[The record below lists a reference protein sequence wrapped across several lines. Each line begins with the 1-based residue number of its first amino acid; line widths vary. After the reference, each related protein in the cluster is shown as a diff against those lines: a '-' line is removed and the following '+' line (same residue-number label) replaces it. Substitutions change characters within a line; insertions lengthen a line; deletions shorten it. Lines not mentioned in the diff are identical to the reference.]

1 MSEKLTPLL
10 AQYRKIKEQHKDT
23 LLLFRVGDFYE
34 MFYEDAAIGAKA
46 LNLTLTSRPHG
57 PDNRIPLAGVPA
69 KALDTYVGRLVAQG
83 FKVAVCDQLELP
95 DARKPVVRRDVVEV
109 ITPGTVTNPNLLEA
123 KRNNF
128 LLALSPAADRY
139 GIAFADVSTGE
150 FSVAEVPAESL
161 VEEIQKIDP
170 TEILIP
176 HTWERTIQNS
186 ETGNQNSECPKPPD
200 SGLSGPRSGP
210 RNSAPSTSPPKTLD
224 SGLWTL
230 HSEFTPL
237 DDYYFTQ
244 DYAFDKLSTHFGVA
258 NLDGFGIGTMTEGIC
273 AAGAILHYLEETQRT
288 ALNHIRKISPYQS
301 GDFLL
306 IDRISRR
313 NLELVERTDYEDG
326 RPTADGTLLSVL
338 DRTHSPAGTR
348 LLRRWVLAPLL
359 NVEAIRARQDAV
371 EELSHAGSP
380 LDEIESL
387 LDRIGD
393 LERISSRIALERANA
408 RDLVALR
415 SWLDLAPEIKKALGC
430 TASSNSAI
438 CNRQS
443 AILNHIGTG
452 IEDFSAVTTDIGSNL
467 VDDPPLAVN
476 EGGMIRPGANAE
488 LDELR
493 ALASD
498 TKGYIARLQETERE
512 RTGIPNLRVRFNS
525 VFGYYIEVTK
535 SYLGQVP
542 KNYLRK
548 QTVVNAERFI
558 TPELKEHEARVLNA
572 EDRIKQLELELLSAL
587 RKRVAAE
594 TGRVLALSALL
605 AELDAL
611 ASLARVARD
620 SGYTRP
626 VVDDSTM
633 LEIIGGRHPVVERL
647 LAHQFIAN
655 DARLSANDE
664 RQPPNAE
671 VGDPELAVRSS
682 EIGVRTSDFPQI
694 VILTGPNMAGKST
707 YLRQVALIAIM
718 AQVGSFV
725 PATSARVGVIDKVFT
740 RIGASDDLSRGV
752 STFLAEM
759 TETANILNNAT
770 TRSLVILDEIGRG
783 TSTSDGVAIA
793 WATVEYLHG
802 GHKQTIQNPESRNQN
817 PECPEPP
824 ASGRSAPGPRLRDSA
839 PSSSPPITL
848 DSGLWTL
855 NSGLSGPHPESPDSG
870 LWTLSSGLSSPRPKT
885 LFATHYH
892 ELTDITQLLPRCA
905 NFSFTVREQNGQVL
919 FMRKLK
925 PGPADKSY
933 GIAVAKLAGLPSS
946 VISRAQQVQADFE
959 KGEALSIGQL
969 APESDLALAADGKPG
984 LYRAPGAPRG
994 CPEFSGGVAMAA
1006 DKPHKKSEVRTP
1018 NAEVPSSSFG
1028 ARRSDLSEAVLA
1040 ELSSADLDNLS
1051 PLQAFDLLLR
1061 LKQRLQEPKPD

>member
-34 MFYEDAAIGAKA
+34 MFYEDAGIGAKA

-57 PDNRIPLAGVPA
+57 PDNRVPLAGVPA
-69 KALDTYVGRLVAQG
+69 KALDTYIGRLVAQG

-95 DARKPVVRRDVVEV
+95 DPRKPVVKRDVVEV

-123 KRNNF
+123 RRNNF
-128 LLALSPAADRY
+128 LLALSPAGDRY

-150 FSVAEVPAESL
+150 FSVAEVPAASL
-161 VEEIQKIDP
+161 AEEIQKIDP
-170 TEILIP
+170 AEILVP
-176 HTWERTIQNS
+176 QTWEQTMQKSDTRNQKS
-186 ETGNQNSECPKPPD
+186 ESPEVLH
-200 SGLSGPRSGP
+200 SGLTIL
-210 RNSAPSTSPPKTLD
+210 N
-224 SGLWTL
+224 
-230 HSEFTPL
+230 SEFTLL

-258 NLDGFGIGTMTEGIC
+258 NLDGFGIGAMTEGIC

-288 ALNHIRKISPYQS
+288 ALSHIRKISPYQS
-301 GDFLL
+301 ADFLL

-313 NLELVERTDYEDG
+313 NLELVERLRSEDQ
-326 RPTADGTLLSVL
+326 RPTSEGTLLSVL
-338 DRTHSPAGTR
+338 DRTRSPAGTR

-359 NVEAIRARQDAV
+359 NVDAIRARQDAV

-380 LDEIESL
+380 LEEIESL
-387 LDRIGD
+387 LGRIGD

-408 RDLVALR
+408 RDLVAFR
-415 SWLDLAPEIKKALGC
+415 NWLLVAPEMKQALGR
-430 TASSNSAI
+430 SSSIAHRSSSVLSRI
-438 CNRQS
+438 
-443 AILNHIGTG
+443 HDG
-452 IEDFSAVTTDIGSNL
+452 IEDFSAVTADITSSL
-467 VDDPPLAVN
+467 VDDPPMATS
-476 EGGMIRPGANAE
+476 EGGMIRPGANPE

-493 ALASD
+493 SLASD
-498 TKGYIARLQETERE
+498 TKGFIARMQETERQ

-548 QTVVNAERFI
+548 QTVLNAERFI
-558 TPELKEHEARVLNA
+558 TPELKEYEARVLNA
-572 EDRIKQLELELLSAL
+572 EDRIKQIELELFSAL
-587 RKRVAAE
+587 RRRIAAE

-620 SGYTRP
+620 SSYVRP
-626 VVDDSTM
+626 VVDDSTV
-633 LEIIGGRHPVVERL
+633 LEITNGRHPVVEKL

-655 DARLSANDE
+655 DTRLTANVECQTSSAE
-664 RQPPNAE
+664 RSTPVSGP
-671 VGDPELAVRSS
+671 RSS
-682 EIGVRTSDFPQI
+682 VFPQI
-694 VILTGPNMAGKST
+694 IILTGPNMAGKST
-707 YLRQVALIAIM
+707 YLRQIALIAIM

-725 PATSARVGVIDKVFT
+725 PAASARVGVVDKIFT

-783 TSTSDGVAIA
+783 TATSDGVAIA
-793 WATVEYLHG
+793 WATVEYLHDG
-802 GHKQTIQNPESRNQN
+802 QQTMQKSETRNQN
-817 PECPEPP
+817 SER
-824 ASGRSAPGPRLRDSA
+824 AG
-839 PSSSPPITL
+839 IL
-848 DSGLWTL
+848 DSGLWIL
-855 NSGLSGPHPESPDSG
+855 DSG
-870 LWTLSSGLSSPRPKT
+870 FSGSRPRT

-892 ELTDITQLLPRCA
+892 ELTDITLLLPRSR
-905 NFSFTVREQNGQVL
+905 NFSFTVREQNGKVL

-933 GIAVAKLAGLPSS
+933 GIAVARLAGLPSS

-959 KGEALSIGQL
+959 KGEELSIGQL
-969 APESDLALAADGKPG
+969 APDRELLAADRPT
-984 LYRAPGAPRG
+984 
-994 CPEFSGGVAMAA
+994 
-1006 DKPHKKSEVRTP
+1006 DKSEVRNP
-1018 NAEVPSSSFG
+1018 NSEVPSSSLG
-1028 ARRSDLSEAVLA
+1028 VRRSDFDEAVLA
-1040 ELSSADLDNLS
+1040 ELKAAEVERLS

-1061 LKQRLQEPKPD
+1061 LKQRLDAPSDADRRGQPKPD

>member
-57 PDNRIPLAGVPA
+57 PDNVVPLAGVPA

-95 DARKPVVRRDVVEV
+95 DGRKPVVKRDVVEV
-109 ITPGTVTNPNLLEA
+109 ITPGTLTNPNLLEA
-123 KRNNF
+123 RRNNF
-128 LLALSPAADRY
+128 LLAISPAGDRC

-150 FSVAEVPAESL
+150 FSVAEISADAL
-161 VEEIQKIDP
+161 VEEVQKIDP
-170 TEILIP
+170 AEILVPQSWNAGPSPIP
-176 HTWERTIQNS
+176 
-186 ETGNQNSECPKPPD
+186 
-200 SGLSGPRSGP
+200 P
-210 RNSAPSTSPPKTLD
+210 RNWDCVPGPTR
-224 SGLWTL
+224 
-230 HSEFTPL
+230 L

-273 AAGAILHYLEETQRT
+273 AAGAVLHYLEDTQRS
-288 ALNHIRKISPYQS
+288 ALSHIRRISPYQS

-313 NLELVERTDYEDG
+313 NLELVERISHEDQ
-326 RPTADGTLLSVL
+326 RPTTDGTLLSVL

-359 NVEAIRARQDAV
+359 DVAAITARQDAV
-371 EELSHAGSP
+371 EELSRAGSP
-380 LDEIESL
+380 LEDVESL
-387 LDRIGD
+387 LARLGD
-393 LERISSRIALERANA
+393 LERIGSRIALERANA

-415 SWLDLAPEIKKALGC
+415 NWLLLAPEFKKILAAPQSSKS
-430 TASSNSAI
+430 AS
-438 CNRQS
+438 CDPQS
-443 AILNHIGTG
+443 AILNRIGDG
-452 IEDFSAVTTDIGSNL
+452 IEDFSTVTADMTNTL
-467 VDDPPLAVN
+467 VDDPPLAITD
-476 EGGMIRPGANAE
+476 GGMIRNGANPE

-493 ALASD
+493 SLAND

-512 RTGIPNLRVRFNS
+512 RTGISNLRVRFNS
-525 VFGYYIEVTK
+525 VFGYYIEVTR
-535 SYLGQVP
+535 SYLNQVP

-548 QTVVNAERFI
+548 QTVLNAERFI
-558 TPELKEHEARVLNA
+558 TPELKEHEARVLHA
-572 EDRIKQLELELLSAL
+572 EERIKQLELELLAAL

-594 TGRVLALSALL
+594 VGRILTLSGLL

-611 ASLARVARD
+611 ASLARVAREP
-620 SGYTRP
+620 GYTRP
-626 VVDDSTM
+626 LVDESLA
-633 LEIIGGRHPVVERL
+633 LEIEAGRHPVVERL

-655 DARLSANDE
+655 DARLSAKDE
-664 RQPPNAE
+664 WGGMKDEARVPPSALP
-671 VGDPELAVRSS
+671 DSS
-682 EIGVRTSDFPQI
+682 FPQI
-694 VILTGPNMAGKST
+694 IILTGPNMAGKST

-718 AQVGSFV
+718 AQVGSYV
-725 PATSARVGVIDKVFT
+725 PATRAHIGVIDKVFT

-770 TRSLVILDEIGRG
+770 TKSLVILDEIGRG
-783 TSTSDGVAIA
+783 TATSDGIAIA

-802 GHKQTIQNPESRNQN
+802 
-817 PECPEPP
+817 ECRVSNLERRME
-824 ASGRSAPGPRLRDSA
+824 ACQSAIGNRQ
-839 PSSSPPITL
+839 SPM
-848 DSGLWTL
+848 
-855 NSGLSGPHPESPDSG
+855 
-870 LWTLSSGLSSPRPKT
+870 PKT

-892 ELTDITQLLPRCA
+892 ELTDITRLLPRCA
-905 NFSFTVREQNGQVL
+905 NYSFTVREQNGQVL

-925 PGPADKSY
+925 KGPADKSY

-946 VISRAQQVQADFE
+946 VITRAQQVLADFE
-959 KGEALSIGQL
+959 KGERLSVDQL
-969 APESDLALAADGKPG
+969 APDGDMTKSPSVGIVSQADLALAADRSPSESTVPRPG
-984 LYRAPGAPRG
+984 PQV
-994 CPEFSGGVAMAA
+994 PEPESLVVADLEAA
-1006 DKPHKKSEVRTP
+1006 DIE
-1018 NAEVPSSSFG
+1018 
-1028 ARRSDLSEAVLA
+1028 
-1040 ELSSADLDNLS
+1040 NLS

-1061 LKQRLQEPKPD
+1061 LKHRLGAKEV

>member
-10 AQYRKIKEQHKDT
+10 AQYRRIKEQHKDT

-95 DARKPVVRRDVVEV
+95 DPRKPVVKREVVEV
-109 ITPGTVTNPNLLEA
+109 ITPGTITNPNLLEA
-123 KRNNF
+123 RRNNF

-150 FSVAEVPAESL
+150 FSVAEIPTDSL

-170 TEILIP
+170 TEILAP
-176 HTWERTIQNS
+176 QTWTPGS
-186 ETGNQNSECPKPPD
+186 ATGTLEPLNPRI
-200 SGLSGPRSGP
+200 LSSLSR
-210 RNSAPSTSPPKTLD
+210 
-224 SGLWTL
+224 
-230 HSEFTPL
+230 L

-273 AAGAILHYLEETQRT
+273 AAGAVLHYLEETQRT

-313 NLELVERTDYEDG
+313 NLELVERISSEDQ
-326 RPTADGTLLSVL
+326 RPTTEGTLLSVL
-338 DRTHSPAGTR
+338 DRTRSPAGTR

-371 EELSHAGSP
+371 EELSGAGSP
-380 LDEIESL
+380 LDEVESL
-387 LDRIGD
+387 LGRLGD

-415 SWLDLAPEIKKALGC
+415 NWLDLAPLIKRAIVNRR
-430 TASSNSAI
+430 SS
-438 CNRQS
+438 
-443 AILNHIGTG
+443 ILNRIHDG
-452 IEDFSAVTTDIGSNL
+452 IEDFSAVTADIANTL

-476 EGGMIRPGANAE
+476 EGGMIRPGASTE

-493 ALASD
+493 SLASN

-525 VFGYYIEVTK
+525 IFGYYIEVTK
-535 SYLGQVP
+535 SYLAQVP

-548 QTVVNAERFI
+548 QTVLNAERFI
-558 TPELKEHEARVLNA
+558 TPELKDHEARVLNA

-587 RKRVAAE
+587 RKRVAAD
-594 TGRVLALSALL
+594 TGRVLTLSGFL

-611 ASLARVARD
+611 SSLARVARD
-620 SGYTRP
+620 SDYTRP
-626 VVDDSTM
+626 LVDDSPV
-633 LEIIGGRHPVVERL
+633 LEIAGGRHPVVERL

-655 DARLSANDE
+655 DTAIASGPVSGLPS
-664 RQPPNAE
+664 P
-671 VGDPELAVRSS
+671 V
-682 EIGVRTSDFPQI
+682 FPQI
-694 VILTGPNMAGKST
+694 IILTGPNMAGKST

-725 PATSARVGVIDKVFT
+725 PAAKARIGVIDKVFT

-770 TRSLVILDEIGRG
+770 TRSLVILDELGRG
-783 TSTSDGVAIA
+783 TSTSDGIAIA

-802 GHKQTIQNPESRNQN
+802 GRRIIQNSETRDQKSESPEHS
-817 PECPEPP
+817 EPLH
-824 ASGRSAPGPRLRDSA
+824 SG
-839 PSSSPPITL
+839 ICI
-848 DSGLWTL
+848 L
-855 NSGLSGPHPESPDSG
+855 NSEV
-870 LWTLSSGLSSPRPKT
+870 SSARPKT

-905 NFSFTVREQNGQVL
+905 NYSFTVKEQRGQVL

-925 PGPADKSY
+925 AGPADKSY
-933 GIAVAKLAGLPSS
+933 GIAVAKLAGLPPR
-946 VISRAQQVQADFE
+946 VIERARQVQADFE
-959 KGEALSIGQL
+959 KGEALTIGQL
-969 APESDLALAADGKPG
+969 SPGGDMALAADKP
-984 LYRAPGAPRG
+984 A
-994 CPEFSGGVAMAA
+994 E
-1006 DKPHKKSEVRTP
+1006 KSEVRST
-1018 NAEVPSSSFG
+1018 NDELRDS
-1028 ARRSDLSEAVLA
+1028 VLA
-1040 ELSSADLDNLS
+1040 DLTSADIESLS

-1061 LKQRLQEPKPD
+1061 LKRQLKDQSRD